1 MKIIPEFKDELEL
14 LIDILEKDYSKS
26 NVDKEL

>member
-14 LIDILEKDYSKS
+14 LIYILEKYYSKS